1 MEGRHEDGGQAA
13 RGGPAGVQEKGDNI
27 YPAFVRL
34 SIATITPFA
43 AVGDP
48 VGAVPEQQGGGLAQG
63 GEVLL
68 QRVEQPRR
76 RRARTPDCQG
86 K

>member
-1 MEGRHEDGGQAA
+1 MVARLPEGV
-13 RGGPAGVQEKGDNI
+13 PQEFRKKVTTFTQILCGDI
-27 YPAFVRL
+27 QL
-34 SIATITPFA
+34 SVATIAPFA

-48 VGAVPEQQGGGLAQG
+48 VGEVPEQQGSGLGKG